1 MEDLKRM
8 AYLERV
14 IKETIRLYPSVPGIT
29 RKLRQHLNIS
39 KSYDSEFYLFIC
51 CGGRSHNIQQF
62 YFLKKKK
69 KIYEY
74 IYFKNS
80 YFPISKLYRGF
91 IKKIKI

>member
-69 KIYEY
+69 KYT
-74 IYFKNS
+74 S
-80 YFPISKLYRGF
+80 ISILKILIFRLVNCIEGLS
-91 IKKIKI
+91 KK